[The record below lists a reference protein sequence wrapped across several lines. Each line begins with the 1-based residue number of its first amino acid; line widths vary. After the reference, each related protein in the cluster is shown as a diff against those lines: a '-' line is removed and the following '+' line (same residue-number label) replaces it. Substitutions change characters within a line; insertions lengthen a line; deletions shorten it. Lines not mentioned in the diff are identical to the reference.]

1 MEKKLKVTVILDGSD
16 KTKFRAEVEG
26 DVMSPDEMVRAGM
39 AAIKVVS
46 RGVLEKLNDKEK
58 KSFFKII
65 FKFFKA
71 LEKERK

>member
-1 MEKKLKVTVILDGSD
+1 MEKKLKVTVIMDESD

-26 DVMSPDEMVRAGM
+26 DVMSPDEMARAGM

-46 RGVLEKLNDKEK
+46 RGVLEKLNKKEK
-58 KSFFKII
+58 ESFFKVI

-71 LEKERK
+71 LEKELK